1 MKLKKWLV
9 LLAAFVLLTTQAQL
23 VSALAPVA
31 EVYYNPGTSV
41 YNSDDFEAK
50 LTAAIKTK
58 LEAADINPKYATIMD
73 ASANPASVTDATY
86 VHSGRNSWYGFG
98 TPPEV
103 ETADYNHVQILNS
116 GKTVAFYGY
125 TAPGYNDFMLTSGSP
140 SGKKIITFDMDES
153 KVDYHSM
160 EGGGFLVNSKID
172 ATGKLSGYAILYVQ
186 GGIKVFRIDNVDANA
201 FHNETDDFTLD
212 GFTGITLLRTYA
224 KPAGVTQHTIK
235 IIVEEKTISS
245 TLTPILNMW
254 DNGTHLIED
263 MDLTKNAANAYF
275 APINGNEFGP
285 IVSHI
290 SHGCQII
297 SIFTYDNMKLYSTSI
312 KEIGEAA
319 EEIVWE
325 STSPYR
331 YVVDF
336 NDDQDDYLDGG
347 TNQEDLTNSINENS
361 AQYIGV
367 TDTVYNAVYNPNV
380 STFLNGLTPGGI
392 LVNSSQTEDQIIE
405 EIATKIANDIISK
418 KPAILAIE
426 AAETAT
432 TIQYAPG
439 DTKNAVRSNVTLVD
453 DDNVDTEWSSD
464 DENVIAA
471 DGTVTRPVMAGAGK
485 YVTLKA
491 TIEKDGLISEKTFT
505 VFVAAAPPAPV
516 STLTG
521 VTGDGQ
527 VTLNFPALGTNDVD
541 IEVSTDGTTF
551 EPYTPTP
558 ALDGASTSATV
569 SGLDN
574 GTLYYF
580 RLNVGSGLFTGT
592 SNVVQATPSKPVT
605 DLTATAGNRKVTLNF
620 PALTGADDEDIVVEV
635 STDGTT
641 FTPATTTAAL
651 DATSTSATVDNLT
664 NGTTYYF
671 RLNVDSGARAGLSN
685 VVEVRP
691 RAPAAPQEETM
702 DTKVTVT
709 DKSKG
714 DQVVQDKITKIIGE
728 DLKVSGKILSADGK
742 VLDLPAI
749 EMNADGSFKL
759 PKLPAGEYTV
769 SLNVFAPNGE
779 KLAGPVGKLKVD
791 GNGAAS
797 MDVELVDPY
806 GTIVDTLTGQPLKDA
821 TMKLYWADTELNRSK
836 GKVPGTLVELPE
848 LPNFPPNKNHNPQ
861 ISTETGEY
869 GWMVFADG
877 DYYFTSEKDGYVIF
891 DSRNDTREEKFGPDS
906 YIRNG
911 VIHVGQTIV
920 HFSFPLQA
928 KVVSSG
934 EHSPYMLGY
943 PDGNFHPEYGITRAE
958 VAAILQ
964 RLYAAGKT
972 ATASYADVNA
982 KHWASEAIA
991 VATRNGWMIGTGNDK
1006 FEPSR
1011 KVTRAEFA
1019 QILLNL
1025 NKWKTAG
1032 ASGYSDTAGHW
1043 ADKAIGAA
1051 KQEGLLFDFTE
1062 DTFSPNQAQTRLEAI
1077 RIFNKML
1084 NRQPWEVSVAPRWK
1098 DVAGGNE
1105 HYADIMEASVP
1116 HAYDLYTNGYE
1127 AWKDAPQGQ

>member
-1 MKLKKWLV
+1 MKKKNWLILFV
-9 LLAAFVLLTTQAQL
+9 AFLLLTTQAQL

-31 EVYYNPGTSV
+31 EVYYNPGAST
-41 YNSDDFEAK
+41 YNSSNFEAK

-58 LEAADINPKYATIMD
+58 LTAAGINPKYASIMD
-73 ASANPASVTDATY
+73 ASANKASVTDATY
-86 VHSGRNSWYGFG
+86 VHQGNDSWYGFG
-98 TPPEV
+98 FTPEV
-103 ETADYNHVQILNS
+103 VTADESHVQLLNE

-125 TAPGYNDFMLTSGSP
+125 TKPGYNDFMLTSGNP
-140 SGKKIITFDMDES
+140 TGKKIITFDMDES

-160 EGGGFLVNSKID
+160 EGGGFLFNSKID
-172 ATGKLSGYAILYVQ
+172 ATGKLSGNAILYVSN
-186 GGIKVFRIDNVDANA
+186 GIRVFRIDNVDANM
-201 FHNETDDFTLD
+201 FHNETNYASLDLIPGVKLLKSFTKSD
-212 GFTGITLLRTYA
+212 NA
-224 KPAGVTQHTIK
+224 QQHAIK
-235 IIVEEKTISS
+235 IIATYEE
-245 TLTPILNMW
+245 LNMW
-254 DNGTHLIED
+254 DNGAHIIENL
-263 MDLTKNAANAYF
+263 DLKKDVTNAPVT
-275 APINGNEFGP
+275 PITGEEFGP

-290 SHGCQII
+290 NHGCQII
-297 SIFTYDNMKLYSTSI
+297 SIFTYDNMKLYSTSS

-319 EEIVWE
+319 EEIIWE

-347 TNQEDLTNSINENS
+347 TNQEDLTESLNDNS
-361 AQYIGV
+361 AYYFGV
-367 TDTVYNAVYNPNV
+367 TDSVYNAVYNPN
-380 STFLNGLTPGGI
+380 TIPFLGGLNPGGI
-392 LVNSSQTEDQIIE
+392 LVNSSQSEDDIINQ
-405 EIATKIANDIISK
+405 IATKIADDIISK
-418 KPAILAIE
+418 KPAIDAIE
-426 AAETAT
+426 AAEAITEIEYT
-432 TIQYAPG
+432 PG
-439 DTKNAVRSNVTLVD
+439 DTKNSVKNNVILKNSDNVTTV
-453 DDNVDTEWSSD
+453 WSSD
-464 DENVIAA
+464 QPTIIKP
-471 DGTVTRPVMAGAGK
+471 DGTVTRPFNSQGGT

-491 TIEKDGLISEKTFT
+491 TITQDALVSEKTFT
-505 VFVAAAPPAPV
+505 VFVPAV
-516 STLTG
+516 ALSAEA
-521 VTGDGQ
+521 GDEK
-527 VTLNFPALGTNDVD
+527 VTLNFPAKTGASSVVV
-541 IEVSTDGTTF
+541 EVSTDGITFVPATTT
-551 EPYTPTP
+551 ET
-558 ALDGASTSATV
+558 LDATSTSATV
-569 SGLDN
+569 TGLTN
-574 GTLYYF
+574 GTTYYF
-580 RLNVGSGLFTGT
+580 QLKVVGGT
-592 SNVVQATPSKPVT
+592 SAGTSDEVQATPSKPVS
-605 DLTATAGNRKVTLNF
+605 DLTATAGNSKVTLNF

-685 VVEVRP
+685 VVEVKP
-691 RAPAAPQEETM
+691 RAPSAPPVETM

-709 DKSKG
+709 HKSNG
-714 DQVVQDKITKIIGE
+714 EEVVQDKITKIVGE

-759 PKLPAGEYTV
+759 PKLPTGEYTV

-791 GNGAAS
+791 GSGVAS
-797 MDVELVDPY
+797 MEVELVDPY

-848 LPNFPPNKNHNPQ
+848 LPKFPPNKNHNPQ

-920 HFSFPLQA
+920 QFSFPLQA

-1084 NRQPWEVSVAPRWK
+1084 NRQPWEVSVAQRWK